1 MARGAILQTSK
12 NYEVHRKCESEQNSE
27 LSSNKDRTELKLCKR
42 ALIYSSNVAEFYI
55 YNS

>member
-12 NYEVHRKCESEQNSE
+12 NYKVHRKCESEQNSE
-27 LSSNKDRTELKLCKR
+27 LSSNKDCAELKLCKR